1 MQKDDWQV
9 LKGGKAFVLKYDTF
23 PGNIMKAKAK
33 ENTKLHTNQTLSL
46 TVWSTYKF
54 SKTYNFIF
62 LYKYKTNK
70 TSFNALFLADHLS

>member
-33 ENTKLHTNQTLSL
+33 ENTKLHTNQIYL
-46 TVWSTYKF
+46 TVWSTCKF
-54 SKTYNFIF
+54 SKHTISIILEIIIWKIISYAI
-62 LYKYKTNK
+62 YV
-70 TSFNALFLADHLS
+70 